1 MDLNAK
7 DVNLNDS
14 KSEEEEEEEGE
25 KEVVKEHEREKW
37 SRQIDFLLACVGECV
52 NSTGLGG

>member
-1 MDLNAK
+1 MDFKAR

-14 KSEEEEEEEGE
+14 KTEE
-25 KEVVKEHEREKW
+25 KEGVKKGRQDHEREKW

-52 NSTGLGG
+52 K